1 MKTELSSVVEV
12 IVRHLVLWSPIVG
25 EVLFSLMWRRL
36 VAATSTTWASPVL
49 PPSPILLIRTSNV
62 PVRSS
67 VNVITS
73 CWIISDSIKVFFVV
87 RVKDNLL
94 YERIE
99 ERELPDKAH
108 PEVLIDEIVRLTGND
123 TAEQYPR
130 PIRRIAVYN
139 ARHGFTILLFAVL
152 KQQAAYKWHFSNL
165 VSSLRLNT
173 FTKID
178 LFQWINKPFTPPPE
192 EELET

>member
-1 MKTELSSVVEV
+1 M
-12 IVRHLVLWSPIVG
+12 
-25 EVLFSLMWRRL
+25 
-36 VAATSTTWASPVL
+36 
-49 PPSPILLIRTSNV
+49 
-62 PVRSS
+62 
-67 VNVITS
+67 
-73 CWIISDSIKVFFVV
+73 
-87 RVKDNLL
+87 
-94 YERIE
+94 
-99 ERELPDKAH
+99 PDKAH

-139 ARHGFTILLFAVL
+139 ARNGFTILLFAVL

-165 VSSLRLNT
+165 VSSLRLNI

-192 EELET
+192 CQLET